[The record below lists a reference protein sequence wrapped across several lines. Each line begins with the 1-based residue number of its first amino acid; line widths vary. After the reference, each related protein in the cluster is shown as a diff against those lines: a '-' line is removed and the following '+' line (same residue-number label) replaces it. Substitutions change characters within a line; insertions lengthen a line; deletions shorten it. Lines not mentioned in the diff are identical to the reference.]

1 MPNATFLLTSCCY
14 LPLRPTQVGCFSPY
28 ANIRPSG
35 YPPRTRPASISTSLL
50 TNVRAKGLARNPLLT
65 ISPDSSWMEDINRR
79 ALLPRNYQ
87 HNHHP
92 FPSKPLAAN
101 QAPTMPLHLPANFG
115 RSSTW
120 HQHQPNSMNPSHFYS
135 SAAQQTVSNTTSR
148 HHLSFNDLLVRAYI
162 LNSNNNKK

>member
-1 MPNATFLLTSCCY
+1 MPNATFLLTSCY
-14 LPLRPTQVGCFSPY
+14 LPLRPTQMGCFSPY

-35 YPPRTRPASISTSLL
+35 YPPRTRPASISTSIL
-50 TNVRAKGLARNPLLT
+50 TNGRAKGLSRNPLLT

-120 HQHQPNSMNPSHFYS
+120 QHQPNSMNPSHFYS
-135 SAAQQTVSNTTSR
+135 SVGQQTVSNTTSR